1 MTKGIL
7 FLNSRKRDN
16 IYNKGGFTMN
26 QSRLLDLLENNAR
39 LTSQDLADI
48 LDEDKDE
55 VSNEIKKLEEERIIC
70 GYHTVINYNKALRDE
85 KVLAYIEVDCTPQRN
100 QGYDKTAQLI
110 ANYPEVDTMYLLSGD
125 CDFLCLVQGKTMFEV
140 ARFVSDKIACV
151 EDVRS
156 TKTLFV
162 LKQYKQNGIVM
173 LDKKKEEQDRLVV
186 TP

>member
-1 MTKGIL
+1 M
-7 FLNSRKRDN
+7 
-16 IYNKGGFTMN
+16 NKN
-26 QSRLLDLLENNAR
+26 QNRILDLIEKDAR

-48 LDEDKDE
+48 LNEDKTKITK
-55 VSNEIKKLEEERIIC
+55 EIQELENNKIIC

-85 KVLAYIEVDCTPQRN
+85 KVLAYIEVDCMPQRGN
-100 QGYDKTAQLI
+100 GYDKTAMLI

-125 CDFLCLVQGKTMFEV
+125 CDFLCLVEGKTMFEV

-162 LKQYKQNGIVM
+162 LKQYKQSGI
-173 LDKKKEEQDRLVV
+173 LIESKKDDDVDRLVV